1 MTVVAYRDGMLAADR
16 LVCDPWNIR
25 AGYDTK
31 IFKRNSAFYGF
42 VGPRSEIE
50 IYQHWL
56 FAPDLKTIPTL
67 NEGISCLCIKPDGIW
82 RSGGK
87 TPCLT
92 KVEAPFAAIG
102 TGAHIALGAMFM
114 GASAEQAVYA
124 AIALDTACGA
134 PVDVLDCRAPA
145 EAPAA
150 ASKSVAVGRPQEVEL
165 IGQINPNPIR
175 DPYAEIMGLGYA
187 PLAPHFGGPR

>member
-1 MTVVAYRDGMLAADR
+1 MTVVAYRDGLLAADR
-16 LVCDPWNIR
+16 LVCDPWDIR

-31 IFKRNSAFYGF
+31 IFKRNGNFYGF
-42 VGPRSEIE
+42 AGPRSEIE

-67 NEGISCLCIKPDGIW
+67 NEGISCLCIKSDGIW
-82 RSGGK
+82 RAGGK

-102 TGAHIALGAMFM
+102 TGAHIALGAMWM
-114 GASAEQAVYA
+114 GATAEQAVQA
-124 AIALDTACGA
+124 AIALDTGCGG
-134 PVDVLDCRAPA
+134 PVDVLDCR
-145 EAPAA
+145 EEE
-150 ASKSVAVGRPQEVEL
+150 KKLLRAVQQSQQQTEL

-175 DPYAEIMGLGYA
+175 DPYAEIMGL
-187 PLAPHFGGPR
+187 PTHFGGPR

>member
-16 LVCDPWNIR
+16 LVCDPYAVR
-25 AGYDTK
+25 VGYETK
-31 IFKRNSAFYGF
+31 IFKRNGTFYGF

-82 RSGGK
+82 RFSGK

-124 AIALDTACGA
+124 AIALDTGCGG
-134 PVDVLDCRAPA
+134 PVDVLDCRPEQQAVQGA
-145 EAPAA
+145 
-150 ASKSVAVGRPQEVEL
+150 AVGRPQAVEL

-175 DPYAEIMGLGYA
+175 DPYAEIMSL
-187 PLAPHFGGPR
+187 PTHFGGPR